1 MRALLLVV
9 AVVLAGCMSKAEKE
23 DIANICFAAERSGAK
38 AEKSS
43 SEKATKMA
51 AFLKENLQTD
61 TWKNF
66 FKKAATMDEGKRTL
80 TIRRAADDAGLK
92 ECPILED
99 R

>member
-1 MRALLLVV
+1 MRALLLVIP
-9 AVVLAGCMSKAEKE
+9 VVLAGCMSEAEKK
-23 DIANICFAAERSGAK
+23 DIANICFAADRSGAN

-61 TWKNF
+61 TWKSF

-80 TIRRAADDAGLK
+80 TIRRAADEAGIK
-92 ECPILED
+92 DCPILEN